1 MMMIM
6 ISSSQFLLFLV
17 VALMV
22 FGMPASAFQVF
33 AGGPLAKSPFS
44 QGQKHGEQQHYETLQ
59 KTLGIPNGLMNT
71 LLQQNDDFS
80 RRIWLV
86 DNSGSM
92 RQEDGHKLAKKPKAS
107 ASNHKEDENWLA
119 TNDDVSRWSELQETV
134 LLHAQLSAAL
144 HQPTEFRLLNIPNAE
159 SGDKKEHKRRLSF
172 TKSSSAST
180 GTIVPSSFR
189 VGYDTSMKDGFKE
202 AQSILSKTKP
212 SGQTPLLQSL
222 ATIREEIVSDLL
234 PQLKADGTKVAIVIV
249 TDGAGNHNMDNLG
262 QDEASLHQEFM
273 DSIRELLEGLPVTVV
288 LRLCTDYGPIV
299 DLYNQLDA
307 ELDGLDVLDDYHAE
321 ASEVAQH
328 NPWLNYALILHRMR
342 EMGQSSQLFDLL
354 DERTLS
360 RDELAQF
367 CQLIFGTPEERG
379 EGDRPLPDP
388 NTDWIG
394 FLNRIQTWQKDEKL
408 QFNPLTKK
416 MAPWVDV
423 DFLSLFSFVPRN

>member
-1 MMMIM
+1 MRNQRTTTM
-6 ISSSQFLLFLV
+6 SSLFLVSV

-22 FGMPASAFQVF
+22 SGMPVSAFQF
-33 AGGPLAKSPFS
+33 FSGGPMARGPFS
-44 QGQKHGEQQHYETLQ
+44 QSQEEQHFNTLQ

-71 LLQQNDDFS
+71 LVKQNDNFS
-80 RRIWLV
+80 KRIWLV

-92 RQEDGHKLAKKPKAS
+92 RQEDGHKLAKMSKA
-107 ASNHKEDENWLA
+107 NDDNDNNKHWLA
-119 TNDDVSRWSELQETV
+119 TNDDVSRWGELQETV

-144 HQPTEFRLLNIPNAE
+144 HQPTEFRLLNAPNAE
-159 SGDKKEHKRRLSF
+159 SGDKNEHKRRLAF
-172 TKSSSAST
+172 TTSSTAST

-189 VGYDTSMKDGFKE
+189 VGYDTSMKDGFKQ

-222 ATIREEIVSDLL
+222 AAIREEITTDLL
-234 PQLKADGTKVAIVIV
+234 PQLKADGTKVCIVIV
-249 TDGAGNHNMDNLG
+249 TDAAGNHNLENLG

-273 DSIRELLEGLPVTVV
+273 DSIRDLLEGLPVTVV

-321 ASEVAQH
+321 AAEVAQH
-328 NPWLNYALILHRMR
+328 NPWLNYALIVHRMR

-360 RDELAQF
+360 RDELSEF

-379 EGDRPLPDP
+379 EGPLPDP
-388 NTDWIG
+388 NTDWLG
-394 FLNRIQTWQKDEKL
+394 FLYRIKAWQKDEKL
-408 QFNPLTKK
+408 QYNPLTKK
-416 MAPWVDV
+416 MAPWIDV
-423 DFLSLFSFVPRN
+423 DFLSLFSFVPKN

>member
-1 MMMIM
+1 MFRVFM
-6 ISSSQFLLFLV
+6 L
-17 VALMV
+17 ALMV
-22 FGMPASAFQVF
+22 SGMQTSAFQFF

-44 QGQKHGEQQHYETLQ
+44 QGQEHPEQQHYETLQ

-71 LLQQNDDFS
+71 LLKQNDDFS
-80 RRIWLV
+80 KRIWLV

-92 RQEDGHKLAKKPKAS
+92 RQEDGHKLAKPSSEPKD
-107 ASNHKEDENWLA
+107 SNSNSNSEHFLA
-119 TNDDVSRWSELQETV
+119 TNDDVSRWGELQETV

-144 HQPTEFRLLNIPNAE
+144 HQPTEFRLMNDPTAQ
-159 SGDKKEHKRRLSF
+159 SGDKTEHKRRLAF
-172 TKSSSAST
+172 TTSSSAST

-189 VGYDTSMKDGFKE
+189 VGYDTSMKDGLKQ

-212 SGQTPLLQSL
+212 SGNTPLLQSL
-222 ATIREEIVSDLL
+222 AAIRDEIKTDLL

-249 TDGAGNHNMDNLG
+249 TDGAGNYNLDNLG
-262 QDEASLHQEFM
+262 QDEATLHQEFM
-273 DSIRELLEGLPVTVV
+273 DSIRDLLEGLPVTVV

-321 ASEVAQH
+321 AAEVAQN
-328 NPWLNYALILHRMR
+328 NPWLNYALIVHRMR

-354 DERTLS
+354 DERTLT
-360 RDELAQF
+360 RVELAEF

-379 EGDRPLPDP
+379 EDRPLPDP
-388 NTDWIG
+388 ETDWRG
-394 FLNRIQTWQKDEKL
+394 FLARIDEWQKDEKL